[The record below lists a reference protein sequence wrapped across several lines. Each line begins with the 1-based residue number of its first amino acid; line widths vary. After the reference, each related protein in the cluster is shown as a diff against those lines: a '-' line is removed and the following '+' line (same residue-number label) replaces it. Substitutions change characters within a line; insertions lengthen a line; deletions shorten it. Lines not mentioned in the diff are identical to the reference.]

1 MLSYVFSEAGK
12 IKNTKL
18 EFYDL
23 KPSEFKESTISGL
36 LCLKTHL
43 LP

>member
-1 MLSYVFSEAGK
+1 MSAQLCFFSEVGK

-23 KPSEFKESTISGL
+23 KPSEFKD
-36 LCLKTHL
+36 LKKNQL
-43 LP
+43 SVDSCA